1 MADKEKREIKK
12 VDRDINKA
20 VKRNG
25 PGVNA
30 LWEAIERGGKG
41 RGGKR

>member
-12 VDRDINKA
+12 VDRDIDKA

-25 PGVNA
+25 PGVEA
-30 LWEAIERGGKG
+30 LAEAVFGKKA
-41 RGGKR
+41 RKQR

>member
-1 MADKEKREIKK
+1 MAKDKREERKT
-12 VDRDINKA
+12 DRDINKA

-25 PGVNA
+25 PGVEA
-30 LWEAIERGGKG
+30 LAEAVFGKK